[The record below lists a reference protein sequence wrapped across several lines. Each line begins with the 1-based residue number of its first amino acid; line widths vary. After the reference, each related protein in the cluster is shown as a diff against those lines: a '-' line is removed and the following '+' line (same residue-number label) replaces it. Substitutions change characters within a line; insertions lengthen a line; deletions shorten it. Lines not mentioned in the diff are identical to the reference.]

1 LKSKIVTISFLAT
14 FALNDA
20 RADTSS
26 CWSQKESLTRGKL
39 MLQCDLADVRVRRK
53 ALDEGGWGVE
63 PDAVTSEEDVA
74 ESSTPDQSANA
85 TPILDVTP

>member
-1 LKSKIVTISFLAT
+1 
-14 FALNDA
+14 
-20 RADTSS
+20 
-26 CWSQKESLTRGKL
+26 
-39 MLQCDLADVRVRRK
+39 MLQRDLADVRVRRK

-85 TPILDVTP
+85 TPVLDVTP